1 MDGVTE
7 LKSQFHALSSSCATT
22 LMNSYFSRFQ
32 EFTSLHNLTDTISDN
47 LIYWK
52 GENEK
57 EEEMLAAAKKEET
70 IGEEPEEE
78 EEEADQST
86 VKEVT

>member
-1 MDGVTE
+1 MHVY
-7 LKSQFHALSSSCATT
+7 LLLH
-22 LMNSYFSRFQ
+22 FSWFQ

-78 EEEADQST
+78 EEEEADQST
-86 VKEVT
+86 VKEVTW